1 MQEKENLDKNTE
13 LWKKV
18 DTTDPN
24 FTRSVGNTDRH
35 FTTIN
40 AYYQTFT
47 ATQLWGSYGSKWGL
61 KNTEWKIHQTTRKI
75 DIVLYKATFYYP
87 LGEFEINNSICIDD
101 DEFMKKLET
110 DTLTKALS
118 RLGFNAD
125 VFMGYFD
132 DNRYVQKAR
141 ERFNDKTGN
150 QLSPPTTP
158 SSTTDT
164 GEKPAPASANQT
176 PATAAQNT
184 EMETPDIAA
193 ALKQHGLNLIVQ
205 NGIYVVQGKGT
216 YAKKSVI
223 KSLGFQYSSEKKA
236 WWKQCSAG

>member
-1 MQEKENLDKNTE
+1 MSEKENLDKNME

-24 FTRSVGNTDRH
+24 FTRSAGNTDRH

-40 AYYQTFT
+40 AYYQISV
-47 ATQLWGSYGSKWGL
+47 ATKLWGSYGYKWGL
-61 KNTEWKIHQTTRKI
+61 KNIEWKIHQTVRKI
-75 DIVLYKATFYYP
+75 DIVLYKAIFYYP
-87 LGEFEINNSICIDD
+87 AAEFEINNAICIDD

-125 VFMGYFD
+125 VFFGKFD
-132 DNRYVQKAR
+132 DNRYVENLKKQ
-141 ERFNDKTGN
+141 FNGKNNN
-150 QLSPPTTP
+150 QSPENANPT
-158 SSTTDT
+158 
-164 GEKPAPASANQT
+164 PASS
-176 PATAAQNT
+176 ATAAQNT
-184 EMETPDIAA
+184 ESAETETPDIAA

-216 YAKKSVI
+216 YTKKSVI